1 MKSTASM
8 IKFIHHQGCNNGKM
22 VNFSVIVS
30 YLMMG
35 NLSEVNVYHVE
46 GITQHFQ
53 HDTNL

>member
-1 MKSTASM
+1 M

-30 YLMMG
+30 YLMLG

>member
-1 MKSTASM
+1 MKSTPPM
-8 IKFIHHQGCNNGKM
+8 IKFIQHQGCNNGKM
-22 VNFSVIVS
+22 ANCSVIVS

-35 NLSEVNVYHVE
+35 NLSEINVYNVE

>member
-1 MKSTASM
+1 M
-8 IKFIHHQGCNNGKM
+8 IKFIQHQGCNNGKM
-22 VNFSVIVS
+22 ANCSVIVS

-35 NLSEVNVYHVE
+35 NLSEINVYNVE

>member
-1 MKSTASM
+1 M

-22 VNFSVIVS
+22 ANCSVIVS

-35 NLSEVNVYHVE
+35 NLSEINVYHIK

-53 HDTNL
+53 DDANL